1 MMETRE
7 ASISGR
13 RAEAGRAP
21 FGSKRCRRV
30 LKQISSAA
38 LRLILSAGAV
48 AVLQVSSPVEAQAT
62 AEHRTIALT
71 FDDLPAMSGDSMNA
85 LSIAEM
91 NKKILAT
98 LRAASVP
105 SIGFVNE
112 IRLYK
117 TGEADARI
125 AVLDAWLDAG
135 FDLGNHTYSHTSLNQ
150 AELRDWEDD
159 VVQGESVT
167 RILLTKHGKTL
178 RYLRYPYL
186 HTGPDLATRRAAE
199 AFLTGRGYRVAP
211 VTIDP
216 LDWYFAD
223 LYEDARAHGDAAG
236 EAKLAEAWLQYTAQA
251 FAWGETRSRALL
263 GYEPKQVLLLHDTW
277 LEADHLGDLLALIK
291 ARGYGFVSLDEALQ
305 DPAYA
310 QPDEYVSDVGATS
323 IEHWAVTRG
332 RMAAPGEAPQLPEW
346 VRKRH
351 EALDA
356 ADAK

>member
-1 MMETRE
+1 
-7 ASISGR
+7 
-13 RAEAGRAP
+13 
-21 FGSKRCRRV
+21 
-30 LKQISSAA
+30 
-38 LRLILSAGAV
+38 
-48 AVLQVSSPVEAQAT
+48 
-62 AEHRTIALT
+62 
-71 FDDLPAMSGDSMNA
+71 MSGDAMNA
-85 LSIAEM
+85 LSITEM
-91 NKKILAT
+91 NQKILAA
-98 LRAASVP
+98 LHVASVP

-117 TGEADARI
+117 VGEADARI

-167 RILLTKHGKTL
+167 RILLTRHGKTL
-178 RYLRYPYL
+178 KYLRYPFL

-223 LYEDARAHGDAAG
+223 LYDDARAHGDVGG
-236 EAKLAEAWLQYTAQA
+236 EAKLVEAWLAYTAQA
-251 FAWGETRSRALL
+251 FAWSETRSRALL

-291 ARGYGFVSLDEALQ
+291 GRGYRVLSLDEALR

-310 QPDEYVSDVGATS
+310 QPDEYVSDAGATS

-332 RMAAPGEAPQLPEW
+332 RLAAPGEEPQLPEW
-346 VRKRH
+346 VRKSH
-351 EALDA
+351 DALDA
-356 ADAK
+356 RDQK